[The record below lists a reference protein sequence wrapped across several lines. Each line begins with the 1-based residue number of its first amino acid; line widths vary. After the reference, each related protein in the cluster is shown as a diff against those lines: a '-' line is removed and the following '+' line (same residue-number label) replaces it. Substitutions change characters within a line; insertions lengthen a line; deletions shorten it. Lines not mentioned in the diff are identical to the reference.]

1 MKEKHILKSIKKVV
15 LHTTPKHLPFLE
27 KEIFVRRKPRFWQI
41 IPVATLAASAIVIAL
56 VSTSATPSELN
67 NSSSTATPSEVN
79 SSGPNVRRP
88 ISEMMA
94 TLDNTYTLNMVVDGL
109 TIYEYAVAQPL
120 IHITYFDVYMSYET
134 QYFVDLTNADSPTLF
149 QRYEES
155 NWYGSTANTNELL
168 SLLSPLSFIDPT
180 LIEDDWFV
188 WDETMEGYGLD
199 ETYLTALFE
208 NSPLQGVDNL
218 SIWMTASGELV
229 IQLGGHMDENPL
241 DYVGI
246 QLVYSRIGSTS
257 VTLPTDVVDVT
268 TTVIDDLLQDSTNH
282 RFQLTF
288 SSLSDDPEALP
299 FQWQQGERSGETF
312 KTSLYT
318 YDDDFNEGFIIDT
331 YVTPSNDAY
340 IELVGTHQAYTQTVL
355 DASGYQE
362 ALQEFYPVNFL
373 SLEESWL
380 DLENMSYLES
390 FGVEAYPIRTEFVD
404 NLINIPF
411 NDPVTD
417 VQAFVEIN
425 QTIYAWQGV
434 VINFH
439 LTFDINDVP
448 YQIFFQVSSF
458 NRVDSIYIP
467 YNTTIQTN
475 LEDSLALAVGTSSY
489 FLQQFRIDED
499 VNYAIDLQTVRA
511 GDDYQLIT
519 YTNEGYLD
527 MEYTGRE
534 GDGYVLYTFQ
544 YNQRDYV
551 KTSIDVD
558 TYRSIT
564 TDPQWLILENIL
576 PGTYEPILNEPG
588 RYDFDIDANAAAF
601 APSLT
606 DQYQINDVIINYT
619 GHFVDSPIIEFQ
631 IDATDRNTNDA
642 VRLQATYSYLGL
654 TDIIFPTP
662 QDNNN
667 PGWDDASIT
676 IETFNN
682 IYGDGITSFFGTYY
696 AYDDLGTFLDYDVFS
711 FQTNEVL
718 RVDRSLGDYVQ
729 YINNEGVYTTLTGN
743 LTTNETTVDVID
755 QATFESAQEAVS
767 LINFDV
773 FIEENLVLLNESET
787 FYQIKADAF
796 GSLFHL
802 PLPEGFELQEAYV
815 SITKDYVYFQV
826 FAYNE
831 TTTNSLVIYLL
842 IEAINLDV
850 NLLSYL

>member
-1 MKEKHILKSIKKVV
+1 MKEKDILKSIKKVV
-15 LHTTPKHLPFLE
+15 VNAAPTHLAYLE
-27 KEIFVRRKPRFWQI
+27 KETIVKRKSRVWQV
-41 IPVATLAASAIVIAL
+41 IPVATLVASAVVIAL
-56 VSTSATPSELN
+56 VSSTP
-67 NSSSTATPSEVN
+67 TPSEVN
-79 SSGPNVRRP
+79 NSSLNIRRP
-88 ISEMMA
+88 VSEMMA

-134 QYFVDLTNADSPTLF
+134 QYFVDLTNAESPSLI
-149 QRYEES
+149 QRYEDS
-155 NWYGSTANTNELL
+155 TWYGSTVNPYELL
-168 SLLSPLSFIDPT
+168 SLLSPLSFIDPN

-188 WDETMEGYGLD
+188 WDEAMDGYGLD
-199 ETYLTALFE
+199 ETYLSVLFE
-208 NSPLQGVDNL
+208 NSPLQGVENL

-229 IQLGGHMDENPL
+229 IQLGGHMDENPS

-246 QLVYSRIGSTS
+246 QLVYSRIGTTT
-257 VTLPTDVVDVT
+257 VTMPTDVLDVT
-268 TTVIDDLLQDSTNH
+268 TTVIDDLIQDSTNH
-282 RFQLTF
+282 RFQMTF
-288 SSLSDDPEALP
+288 SSTSDDPAAFP
-299 FQWQQGERSGETF
+299 FQFQQGERSGETF

-318 YDDDFNEGFIIDT
+318 YNLLNEDIFIDT
-331 YVTPSNDAY
+331 YVSPSNDAY
-340 IELVGTHQAYTQTVL
+340 IKLVGTHQGYTQTTL
-355 DASGYQE
+355 DASGYEE
-362 ALQEFYPVNFL
+362 ALAAFYPINFL

-380 DLENMSYLES
+380 DLENMSYIES
-390 FGVEAYPIRTEFVD
+390 HGVDAYPIRDGFLD
-404 NLINIPF
+404 NLMNLPF
-411 NDPVTD
+411 NDPITD
-417 VQAFVEIN
+417 LQAFVRID
-425 QTIYAWQGV
+425 QSIYAWQGV
-434 VINFH
+434 IINFY
-439 LTFDINDVP
+439 LTLNINDLP
-448 YQIFFQVSSF
+448 YELFFQVSGF
-458 NRVDSIYIP
+458 NRVDPIYIP
-467 YNTTIQTN
+467 YTTSIQTS

-489 FLQQFRIDED
+489 FVQQFRIDQDESY
-499 VNYAIDLQTVRA
+499 VIDLQTVRA
-511 GDDYQLIT
+511 GDNYQLFT

-527 MEYTGRE
+527 TEYTGRE

-551 KTSIDVD
+551 KTSIDID

-564 TDPQWLILENIL
+564 TDPQWLILDNIL

-588 RYDFDIDANAAAF
+588 RYDFDIDANVAAF

-619 GHFVDSPIIEFQ
+619 GHFVDSPMIEFQ
-631 IDATDRNTNDA
+631 INATDRNTNDA

-667 PGWDDASIT
+667 PGLDDASIT

-682 IYGDGITSFFGTYY
+682 LYGDGITSFFGTYY

-787 FYQIKADAF
+787 FYQIKADVF

-802 PLPEGFELQEAYV
+802 PLPEGFELEEAYV

>member
-56 VSTSATPSELN
+56 VSTSATPSEVN

-79 SSGPNVRRP
+79 SSGPNIRRP
-88 ISEMMA
+88 VSEMMA

-134 QYFVDLTNADSPTLF
+134 QYFVDLTNAESPSLI
-149 QRYEES
+149 QRYEDS
-155 NWYGSTANTNELL
+155 TWYGSTVNPYELL
-168 SLLSPLSFIDPT
+168 SLLSPLSFIDPN

-188 WDETMEGYGLD
+188 WDEAMDGYGLD
-199 ETYLTALFE
+199 ETYLSVLFE
-208 NSPLQGVDNL
+208 NSPLQGVENL

-229 IQLGGHMDENPL
+229 IQLGGHMDENPS

-257 VTLPTDVVDVT
+257 VTLPTDVLDVT
-268 TTVIDDLLQDSTNH
+268 TTVIDDLIQDSTNH
-282 RFQLTF
+282 RFQMTF
-288 SSLSDDPEALP
+288 SSTSDDPAAFP
-299 FQWQQGERSGETF
+299 FQFQQGERSGETF

-318 YDDDFNEGFIIDT
+318 YNLLNEDIFIDT
-331 YVTPSNDAY
+331 YVSPSNDAY
-340 IELVGTHQAYTQTVL
+340 IKLVGTHQGYTQTTL
-355 DASGYQE
+355 DASGYEE
-362 ALQEFYPVNFL
+362 ALAAFYPINFL

-380 DLENMSYLES
+380 DLENMSYIES
-390 FGVEAYPIRTEFVD
+390 HGVDAYPIRDGFLD
-404 NLINIPF
+404 NLMNLPF
-411 NDPVTD
+411 NDPITD
-417 VQAFVEIN
+417 LQAFVRID
-425 QTIYAWQGV
+425 QSIYAWQGV
-434 VINFH
+434 IINFY
-439 LTFDINDVP
+439 LTLNINDLP
-448 YQIFFQVSSF
+448 YELFFQVSGF
-458 NRVDSIYIP
+458 NRVDPIYIP
-467 YNTTIQTN
+467 YTTSIQTS

-534 GDGYVLYTFQ
+534 GDGYVRYTFQ

-551 KTSIDVD
+551 KTSIDID

-564 TDPQWLILENIL
+564 TDPQWLILDNIL

-588 RYDFDIDANAAAF
+588 RYDFDIDANVAAF

-682 IYGDGITSFFGTYY
+682 LYGDGITSFFGTYY

-743 LTTNETTVDVID
+743 LTTNETTEDVID

-767 LINFDV
+767 LINFDA

>member
-1 MKEKHILKSIKKVV
+1 MKEKDILKAIKKVV
-15 LHTTPKHLPFLE
+15 VNAAPTHLTFLE
-27 KEIFVRRKPRFWQI
+27 KETIVKPKSRVWQV
-41 IPVATLAASAIVIAL
+41 IPVATLVASAVVIAL
-56 VSTSATPSELN
+56 VSTSAAS
-67 NSSSTATPSEVN
+67 SEVN
-79 SSGPNVRRP
+79 NTSLNIRRP
-88 ISEMMA
+88 VSEMMA

-134 QYFVDLTNADSPTLF
+134 QYFVDLTNAESPSLI
-149 QRYEES
+149 QRYEDS
-155 NWYGSTANTNELL
+155 TWYGSTVNPYELL
-168 SLLSPLSFIDPT
+168 SLLSPLSFIDPN

-188 WDETMEGYGLD
+188 WDETMEGYGLE
-199 ETYLTALFE
+199 ETYLPALFE

-218 SIWMTASGELV
+218 SIWMTTSGELV

-246 QLVYSRIGSTS
+246 QLVYSRIGTTT
-257 VTLPTDVVDVT
+257 VTMPTDVLDVT
-268 TTVIDDLLQDSTNH
+268 TTVIDDLIQDSTNH
-282 RFQLTF
+282 RFQMTF
-288 SSLSDDPEALP
+288 SSTSDDPAAFP
-299 FQWQQGERSGETF
+299 FQFQQGERSGETF

-318 YDDDFNEGFIIDT
+318 YNLLNEDIFIDT
-331 YVTPSNDAY
+331 YVSPSNDAY
-340 IELVGTHQAYTQTVL
+340 IKLVGTHQGYTQTTL
-355 DASGYQE
+355 DASGYEE
-362 ALQEFYPVNFL
+362 ALAAFYPINFL

-380 DLENMSYLES
+380 DLENMSYIES
-390 FGVEAYPIRTEFVD
+390 HGVDAYPIRDGFLD
-404 NLINIPF
+404 NLMNLPF
-411 NDPVTD
+411 NDPITD
-417 VQAFVEIN
+417 LQAFVRID
-425 QTIYAWQGV
+425 QSIYAWQGV
-434 VINFH
+434 IINFY
-439 LTFDINDVP
+439 LTLNINDLP
-448 YQIFFQVSSF
+448 YELFFQVSGF
-458 NRVDSIYIP
+458 NRVDPIYIP
-467 YNTTIQTN
+467 YTTSIQTS

-489 FLQQFRIDED
+489 FVQQFRIDQDESY
-499 VNYAIDLQTVRA
+499 VIDLQTVRA
-511 GDDYQLIT
+511 GDDYQLFT

-527 MEYTGRE
+527 TEYTGRE
-534 GDGYVLYTFQ
+534 GDGYVRYTFQ
-544 YNQRDYV
+544 FNQRDYV
-551 KTSIDVD
+551 KTSIDID

-564 TDPQWLILENIL
+564 TDPQWLILDNIL

-588 RYDFDIDANAAAF
+588 RYDFDIDANVAAF

-619 GHFVDSPIIEFQ
+619 GFFEDSPIIEFQ
-631 IDATDRNTNDA
+631 INATDRNTNDA

-682 IYGDGITSFFGTYY
+682 LYGDGITSFFGTYY

-718 RVDRSLGDYVQ
+718 LVDRSLGDYVQ

-787 FYQIKADAF
+787 FYQIKADVF

-802 PLPEGFELQEAYV
+802 PLPEGFELEEAYV

>member
-1 MKEKHILKSIKKVV
+1 MKEKDILKSIKKVV
-15 LHTTPKHLPFLE
+15 VNAAPTHLAYLE
-27 KEIFVRRKPRFWQI
+27 KETIVKRKSRVWQV
-41 IPVATLAASAIVIAL
+41 IPVTTLVASAVVIAL
-56 VSTSATPSELN
+56 VSSTP
-67 NSSSTATPSEVN
+67 TPSEVN
-79 SSGPNVRRP
+79 NSSLNIRRP
-88 ISEMMA
+88 VSEMMA

-134 QYFVDLTNADSPTLF
+134 QYFVDLTNAESPSLI
-149 QRYEES
+149 QRYEDS
-155 NWYGSTANTNELL
+155 TWYGSTVNPYELL
-168 SLLSPLSFIDPT
+168 SLLSPLSFIDPN

-188 WDETMEGYGLD
+188 WDEAMDGYGLD
-199 ETYLTALFE
+199 ETYLSVLFE
-208 NSPLQGVDNL
+208 NSPLQGVENL

-229 IQLGGHMDENPL
+229 IQLGGHMDENPS
-241 DYVGI
+241 DYMGI
-246 QLVYSRIGSTS
+246 QLVYSRIGTTT
-257 VTLPTDVVDVT
+257 VTMPTDVLDVT
-268 TTVIDDLLQDSTNH
+268 TTVIDDLIQDSTNH
-282 RFQLTF
+282 RFQMTF
-288 SSLSDDPEALP
+288 SSTSDDPAAFP
-299 FQWQQGERSGETF
+299 FQFQQGERSGETF

-318 YDDDFNEGFIIDT
+318 YNLLNEDIFIDT
-331 YVTPSNDAY
+331 YVSPSNDAY
-340 IELVGTHQAYTQTVL
+340 IKLVGTHQGYTQTTL
-355 DASGYQE
+355 DASGYEE
-362 ALQEFYPVNFL
+362 ALAAFYPINFL

-380 DLENMSYLES
+380 DLENMSYIES
-390 FGVEAYPIRTEFVD
+390 HGVDAYPIRDGFLD
-404 NLINIPF
+404 NLMNLPF
-411 NDPVTD
+411 NDPITD
-417 VQAFVEIN
+417 LQAFVRID
-425 QTIYAWQGV
+425 QSIYAWQGV
-434 VINFH
+434 IINFY
-439 LTFDINDVP
+439 LTLNINDLP
-448 YQIFFQVSSF
+448 YELFFQVSGF
-458 NRVDSIYIP
+458 NRVDPIYIP
-467 YNTTIQTN
+467 YTTSIQTS

-489 FLQQFRIDED
+489 FVQQFRIDQDESY
-499 VNYAIDLQTVRA
+499 VIDLQTVRA
-511 GDDYQLIT
+511 GDNYQLFT

-527 MEYTGRE
+527 TEYTGRE

-551 KTSIDVD
+551 KTSIDID

-564 TDPQWLILENIL
+564 TDPQWLILDNIL

-588 RYDFDIDANAAAF
+588 RYDFDIDANVAAF

-619 GHFVDSPIIEFQ
+619 GHFVDSPMIEFQ
-631 IDATDRNTNDA
+631 INATDRNTNDA

-667 PGWDDASIT
+667 PGLDDASIT

-682 IYGDGITSFFGTYY
+682 LYGDGITSFFGTYY

-787 FYQIKADAF
+787 FYQIKADVF

-802 PLPEGFELQEAYV
+802 PLPEGFELEEAYV